1 MKEYFKEDNIK
12 YKSNNEVDEI
22 LGKHITTIK
31 INFFEMLIYL
41 LFLPV
46 FVVIL
51 SLFEEPFTVLGIA
64 FVFSIFEIYLLIKFF
79 GASKIK
85 IFQYGIK
92 YKKLN
97 TKFDDLE
104 MKINSNV
111 NYSFDSGNIKV
122 KYKPLKVSKNDKHIL
137 DSISKLVEK

>member
-1 MKEYFKEDNIK
+1 MKEYFKEDDIK

-31 INFFEMLIYL
+31 INFLEMIVYL

-51 SLFEEPFTVLGIA
+51 GLFEEPFTVLGIA
-64 FVFSIFEIYLLIKFF
+64 FVFSIIEVYLLIKFF

-92 YKKLN
+92 YKRLN

-122 KYKPLKVSKNDKHIL
+122 KYKPLKVSKNDQYIL
-137 DSISKLVEK
+137 HSISKLVEK

>member
-1 MKEYFKEDNIK
+1 MKEYFKENGIK
-12 YKSNNEVDEI
+12 YKSNNEVDKV

-31 INFFEMLIYL
+31 INSLEMLIYL

-51 SLFEEPFTVLGIA
+51 GLFEEPFTVLGIA
-64 FVFSIFEIYLLIKFF
+64 FVFSIIEIYMLIKFF
-79 GASKIK
+79 GASKVK

-97 TKFDDLE
+97 AKYDDLE
-104 MKINSNV
+104 MKINSNT
-111 NYSFDSGNIKV
+111 NYSFNSSNIKV
-122 KYKPLKVSKNDKHIL
+122 KYKPLKVSKNDQYIL
-137 DSISKLVEK
+137 YSISKLVRK